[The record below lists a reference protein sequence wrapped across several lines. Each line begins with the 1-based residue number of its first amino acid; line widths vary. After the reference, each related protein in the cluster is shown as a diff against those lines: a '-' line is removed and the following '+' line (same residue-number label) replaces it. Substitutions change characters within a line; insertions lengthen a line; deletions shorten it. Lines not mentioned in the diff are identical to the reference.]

1 MQRAALRSVT
11 GFPPSAADTVGV
23 AQAAVR
29 GIQDLRAAVRFFR
42 KDATTTNTYRVS
54 PAYIAASGSSVGTF
68 MALEVGYLDK
78 ASEVPAY
85 VGLAGLSGI
94 ARAAAATPATA
105 APCWRCST

>member
-1 MQRAALRSVT
+1 M
-11 GFPPSAADTVGV
+11 GV

-29 GIQDLRAAVRFFR
+29 GMQNLRAAVRFFR
-42 KDATTTNTYRVS
+42 KDAATTNTYGVS
-54 PAYIAASGSSVGTF
+54 PAYIVAGGLSVRTF
-68 MALEVGYLDK
+68 MALEIGYLDK